1 MKKLSF
7 IIATIISLLLLFIS
21 CEYPT
26 YQESFV
32 SEGIVESKCHE
43 NSRTE
48 LKWSYCLKPNGKMGF
63 RWRPTRIPAKNE
75 VYFRYTRE
83 DGKVINI
90 EYDSTYYY
98 DKYQVG
104 DTVKVH
110 YTKNVY
116 ENKNGIQK
124 IKYSIDKIE

>member
-7 IIATIISLLLLFIS
+7 IIATIISLLLFIS
-21 CEYPT
+21 CEYHT

-32 SEGIVESKCHE
+32 SEGVVNSKHHE

-48 LKWSYCLKPNGKMGF
+48 MKWSYGLKPNGKMGHV
-63 RWRPTRIPAKNE
+63 WRPTSIPARNE

-83 DGKVINI
+83 DGKIINI
-90 EYDSTYYY
+90 GYNNAYYY
-98 DKYQVG
+98 EKYQIG
-104 DTVKVH
+104 DTVKIY

-116 ENKNGIQK
+116 ENKNGTQK

>member
-7 IIATIISLLLLFIS
+7 IITTIISLLLFIS

-48 LKWSYCLKPNGKMGF
+48 LKYSYGLKSDGKMGF

-75 VYFRYTRE
+75 VQFKYTRE
-83 DGKVINI
+83 DGKVIDI
-90 EYDSTYYY
+90 GYDSAYYY
-98 DKYQVG
+98 NKYQVG
-104 DTVKVH
+104 DTVKVY
-110 YTKNVY
+110 YTKSVY